1 LTLAILAA
9 LDAMDDDVR
18 NLERNLEFQRI
29 LKTACHLEKL
39 DRTDLEKS
47 EFFFVTR
54 AVDQNFENGREITNN
69 NTTTTIT

>member
-1 LTLAILAA
+1 MRWTTMLAILN
-9 LDAMDDDVR
+9 V
-18 NLERNLEFQRI
+18 NWNFKEFSRPPAT
-29 LKTACHLEKL
+29 LKKL

-47 EFFFVTR
+47 EIFFVTR